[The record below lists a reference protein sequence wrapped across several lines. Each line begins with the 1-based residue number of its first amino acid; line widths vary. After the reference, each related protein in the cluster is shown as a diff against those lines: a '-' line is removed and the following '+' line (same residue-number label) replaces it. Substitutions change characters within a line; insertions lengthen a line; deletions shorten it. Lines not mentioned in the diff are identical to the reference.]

1 MVLELV
7 VLGLLVGLPI
17 EFPAEGT
24 AWGFLAQHPT
34 FALHALVGA
43 VVLVEAVLFV
53 AAIFAG
59 SSVTGRRQSLVI
71 GGCGLACVFIAFGAG
86 TVYVSD
92 GQHGPSLNL
101 MTAGWVGALAAYITG
116 WVAGRRARAR
126 GQHPAFQRPGGSPAA
141 E

>member
-1 MVLELV
+1 M
-7 VLGLLVGLPI
+7 VGLPI
-17 EFPAEGT
+17 EFPAEGA

-34 FALHALVGA
+34 FALHALVGT

-53 AAIFAG
+53 AVIVAG
-59 SSVTGRRQSLVI
+59 SAVAGRGRSLVI
-71 GGCGLACVFIAFGAG
+71 GGCGLACVLLAFGAG
-86 TVYVSD
+86 MFYVSD

-126 GQHPAFQRPGGSPAA
+126 KPHPAVQRAGGSPAG